1 VDEAPQC
8 TDEYLVLTIKD
19 LHKGNVLLAL
29 PDISSLTVD
38 ELYTR
43 YEKPTKEPVQRLD
56 GKPIPPNVPSHVLPG
71 VWMGKACED
80 LLLEDAGILL
90 TDFGESWR
98 PSVESRYRQK
108 TPRLCRAP
116 ESLLAE
122 KEGRPIGLPADI
134 WSLACLI
141 YELFSKLTLFEC
153 FRPDAD
159 DVFAENISMLGKPPA
174 RWWDIWEV
182 KGEFFDKAGEWSPA
196 RNRACEAEY
205 LSLGGRMA
213 FIAAERGDDM
223 TAEELEDLQAL
234 LEQML
239 RWLPEDRATAEE
251 LSTGNWMQK
260 WGKPALEAMEAAR
273 SKQSA

>member
-1 VDEAPQC
+1 MLRQPRCADQRCRKQGSFGWPLAVSDAGGAVNDCPGDLSRGIVAFARHRSWRAVDEAPQC

-108 TPRLCRAP
+108 APRRCRAR
-116 ESLLAE
+116 ESRRGG
-122 KEGRPIGLPADI
+122 KGGRRDGLPADI

-153 FRPDAD
+153 FRPDVVV
-159 DVFAENISMLGKPPA
+159 VFVVFFCLLGLLLV
-174 RWWDIWEV
+174 RW
-182 KGEFFDKAGEWSPA
+182 
-196 RNRACEAEY
+196 
-205 LSLGGRMA
+205 
-213 FIAAERGDDM
+213 
-223 TAEELEDLQAL
+223 
-234 LEQML
+234 
-239 RWLPEDRATAEE
+239 
-251 LSTGNWMQK
+251 
-260 WGKPALEAMEAAR
+260 
-273 SKQSA
+273 